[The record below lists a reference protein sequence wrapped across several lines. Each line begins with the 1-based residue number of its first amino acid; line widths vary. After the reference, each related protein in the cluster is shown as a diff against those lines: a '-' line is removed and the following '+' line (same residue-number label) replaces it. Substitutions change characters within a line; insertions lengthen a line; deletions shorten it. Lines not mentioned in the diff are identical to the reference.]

1 MFEQLSLFG
10 EEKKYIL
17 MSLREE
23 YYFQMINGE
32 KKYEYRTR
40 FLKEECSAF
49 IYISK
54 TLKKIVAVIE
64 FDKPIYGSD
73 TEIAA
78 ISEKERPGSYQASI
92 EWLQGRKCY
101 AIPVKKI
108 IPIAPVSLEELQHRF
123 LDFSVPQSYY
133 NLNKKTKV
141 LDFLLSRLES
151 VSELPNNLIKNYF
164 NQVANS
170 YDEKCQATYWKLCD
184 NLLWFMMEK
193 ELAKQKDIHFL
204 DMGGGTGEWSRRI
217 LERFPESTGMLVDY
231 SENMLRIAEKKLA
244 SFGQR
249 IKIIN
254 EDINNLGKN
263 INDCFNVILNIYVL
277 PFCDDDQNI
286 IWNAVELLKPKGILI
301 CAAENYYN
309 GLALNILKGG
319 NEEIQ
324 KMISTRK
331 SKILDQMPEMKFY
344 SAQQLINLFKQLEL
358 EINVV
363 IGYPVVSLIGVSEV
377 LTEDKSTI
385 DLVLNQSFDSIL
397 DIEKQLMID
406 SDNINRGKYICIIGE
421 KNEKNCN
428 IERNDKE

>member
-1 MFEQLSLFG
+1 MFGQLSLFE

-23 YYFQMINGE
+23 YYLQMVNGE

-40 FLKEECSAF
+40 FMKEECSAF

-54 TLKKIVAVIE
+54 TLKKIVAIIE
-64 FDKPIYGSD
+64 FDAPIYGSD

-108 IPIAPVSLEELQHRF
+108 IPINPVSLEELQHKF
-123 LDFSVPQSYY
+123 ADFSVPQSYY
-133 NLNKKTKV
+133 GLNKKAKI
-141 LDFLLSRLES
+141 LDFLLSRLKS
-151 VSELPNNLIKNYF
+151 TSELSNSLIKNYF
-164 NQVANS
+164 NQVAIS

-184 NLLWFMMEK
+184 KLLWFMVEK
-193 ELAKQKDIHFL
+193 ELTKQKEIHFL

-217 LERFPESTGMLVDY
+217 LERFPESSGVLVDY
-231 SENMLRIAEKKLA
+231 SENMLGIAEKKLN

-254 EDINNLGKN
+254 EDINDLGN
-263 INDCFNVILNIYVL
+263 IDDCFNVILNIYVL
-277 PFCDDDQNI
+277 PFCDNGQNI
-286 IWNAVELLKPKGILI
+286 IRNAVELLKPKGILI

-309 GLALNILKGG
+309 GLALNILKGR
-319 NEEIQ
+319 NDEIQ
-324 KMISTRK
+324 KMISTNK
-331 SKILDQMPEMKFY
+331 SKILDKMPEMKFY
-344 SAQQLINLFKQLEL
+344 SAQKLINLFKQFNL

-363 IGYPVVSLIGVSEV
+363 MGYPVVSLIGVSEA
-377 LTEDKSTI
+377 LTKDKSTI
-385 DLVLNQSFDSIL
+385 DVTLMRSFDLIL
-397 DIEKQLMID
+397 DIEKQLMLD

-428 IERNDKE
+428 NERDDKK